1 MNQPSAARIKD
12 WASYVRRF
20 RDRHGLTQEQL
31 AELLTAGQE
40 NEVYAST
47 IQRWEYGHR
56 TPPPYLK
63 LALRD
68 VARELTAHS
77 DVTNQHGRYGFAN
90 SQEPK

>member
-1 MNQPSAARIKD
+1 MNHPHRARIKD

-31 AELLTAGQE
+31 AELLTAGQA
-40 NEVYAST
+40 NEVFVST

-63 LALRD
+63 LAL
-68 VARELTAHS
+68 VHLAAKLQRESEDTHAPAK
-77 DVTNQHGRYGFAN
+77 R
-90 SQEPK
+90 E